1 MKIKT
6 AFISLQ
12 LLAVGYSSI
21 AVISKAMGIPTNL
34 ALLGAGLATFI
45 MFFVS
50 RGKAP
55 IFMGVSFAYIALISS
70 IRIELPTGGVAFAV
84 MISALAYFVMSFLI
98 KLIRLY
104 RIPRYFP
111 PVVVGPIIVLVGLN
125 LLPNISANISTDLTL
140 SLITILSVVV
150 LSYRKETRPYSLIL
164 GIVVGIIA
172 GMFRGN
178 IDLTRFTN
186 ASMFSF
192 PEFIYP
198 TFQIRAFWWILPG
211 VIAAMIDH
219 IGQIFAVSQVVEKDV
234 FIEPGLSNTFLANG
248 IANLVVGLV
257 GSPPV
262 TPYGQITG
270 SMALLDEKK
279 PLPILITA
287 GLIIL
292 LAFSGKLEALVGA
305 MPISVMS
312 SILMIAVGLIIVL
325 GFKIM
330 ITGDVDFSQ
339 AKNLLIPV
347 VIIGLGLMPGDIL
360 VFGQRTM
367 YEGGIFLGGFK
378 VSIMA
383 LASFTGVVLNL
394 LFILLED
401 AMTKRSKQVK

>member
-6 AFISLQ
+6 AFVSLQ
-12 LLAVGYSSI
+12 LLAIGYSSI
-21 AVISKAMGIPTNL
+21 AIISKAMGIPTNL

-55 IFMGVSFAYIALISS
+55 FFMGVSFAYIALISS

-84 MISALAYFVMSFLI
+84 MVSAIAYFVMSFLI
-98 KLIRLY
+98 KLVGLY

-111 PVVVGPIIVLVGLN
+111 PVVVGPIIVLVGLT
-125 LLPNISANISTDLTL
+125 LLPDISANVSTDLTL
-140 SLITILSVVV
+140 SLLTILSIVA
-150 LSYRKETRPYSLIL
+150 LSYRKETRPYSLVL
-164 GIVVGIIA
+164 GIVVGVIA
-172 GMFRGN
+172 GLFRGN

-192 PEFIYP
+192 PEFVYP
-198 TFQIRAFWWILPG
+198 TFQLRAFWWILPG
-211 VIAAMIDH
+211 AIAAIIDH
-219 IGQIFAVSQVVEKDV
+219 IGQVFAVSQVVEKDV
-234 FIEPGLSNTFLANG
+234 FIEPGLSNTLLGNG
-248 IANLVVGLV
+248 IANLVVGFV

-279 PLPILITA
+279 PLPILIAA

-305 MPISVMS
+305 MPISVMNS
-312 SILMIAVGLIIVL
+312 LLMVAVGLIIVL

-360 VFGQRTM
+360 VFGQRSI
-367 YEGGIFLGGFK
+367 EAGGAYLGGFK
-378 VSIMA
+378 VSILA
-383 LASFTGVVLNL
+383 LASFTGVILNL

-401 AMTKRSKQVK
+401 AMTKRSK